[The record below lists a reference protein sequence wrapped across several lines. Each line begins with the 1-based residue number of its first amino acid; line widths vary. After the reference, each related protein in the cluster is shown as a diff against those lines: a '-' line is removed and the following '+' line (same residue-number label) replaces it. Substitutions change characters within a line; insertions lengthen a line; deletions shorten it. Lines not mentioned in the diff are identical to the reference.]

1 MKTRLP
7 IVTLAIV
14 ATLAPSAFAA
24 APVLNP
30 IANMSVCLG
39 TTADQAIGATDPDG
53 DPISFTSSGPTFMT
67 LMSSTQVGTTRAG
80 NIHLAPA
87 LGDGGLFSATVTAT
101 ANGEFDD
108 QTFTIT
114 VTSASLPPVFDQPA
128 NMTVDEGTTT
138 DQTLTGSDACG
149 QGLTFSKVSGPTYM
163 TVLTLTA
170 TTGRVRLAP
179 GFADAGSATAIIR
192 ASNGSTSTDRSF
204 TISIFNVN
212 RPPVLIQPGNMAVGP
227 GSTADQSISATD
239 PDGVPLAFAKA
250 TGPTFMTVTAVS
262 PGSGTATGN
271 IHLAPAVI
279 EPFGTAA
286 ATVSVTDGS
295 LTDSKS
301 FTINVGQCHGNP
313 TLAQPANMTVQEGS
327 AADQGIVGTDA
338 CGTPLTFSM
347 VAGPTFM
354 TVSTTN
360 PG

>member
-101 ANGEFDD
+101 ANAEFDD

-128 NMTVDEGTTT
+128 NMTVDEGATS

-149 QGLTFSKVSGPTYM
+149 QGLTFSKVAGPTYM
-163 TVLTLTA
+163 TVLTLTVNPS
-170 TTGRVRLAP
+170 TGRVHLAP
-179 GFADAGSATAIIR
+179 GFSDAGSTTAIIR
-192 ASNGSTSTDRSF
+192 ASNGSASTDRSI
-204 TISIFNVN
+204 TITVN
-212 RPPVLIQPGNMAVGP
+212 NIDRPP
-227 GSTADQSISATD
+227 T
-239 PDGVPLAFAKA
+239 
-250 TGPTFMTVTAVS
+250 
-262 PGSGTATGN
+262 
-271 IHLAPAVI
+271 
-279 EPFGTAA
+279 
-286 ATVSVTDGS
+286 
-295 LTDSKS
+295 LT
-301 FTINVGQCHGNP
+301 
-313 TLAQPANMTVQEGS
+313 QPANMTVQQG
-327 AADQGIVGTDA
+327 ATADQSI
-338 CGTPLTFSM
+338 
-347 VAGPTFM
+347 
-354 TVSTTN
+354 
-360 PG
+360 